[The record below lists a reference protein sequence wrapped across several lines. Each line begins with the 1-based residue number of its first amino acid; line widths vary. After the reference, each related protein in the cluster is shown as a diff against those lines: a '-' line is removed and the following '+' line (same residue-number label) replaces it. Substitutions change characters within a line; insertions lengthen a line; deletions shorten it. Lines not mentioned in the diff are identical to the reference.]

1 MKKIQITDLSMDELK
16 KILSEVMNE
25 CMNTNGSSDS
35 DIIGIDEVCK
45 MTGMSKYTVYK
56 KTSNREIPFYKSTLG
71 RRSVLRFVRSEIRT
85 WMLRH
90 RIGTVDE
97 VLSPTWFR
105 EAFSKKIAECMK
117 KYFSMQNLC
126 IDNNDLCSV
135 K

>member
-97 VLSPTWFR
+97 FLEEQDGVYN
-105 EAFSKKIAECMK
+105 K
-117 KYFSMQNLC
+117 
-126 IDNNDLCSV
+126 
-135 K
+135 

>member
-1 MKKIQITDLSMDELK
+1 MKKTQITDLSMDELK
-16 KILSEVMNE
+16 QILSEVMNE

-45 MTGMSKYTVYK
+45 MTGMSKHTIYK

-97 VLSPTWFR
+97 FLEEQDGVYN
-105 EAFSKKIAECMK
+105 K
-117 KYFSMQNLC
+117 
-126 IDNNDLCSV
+126 
-135 K
+135 